1 MRRVAARPPAVAHR
15 GRTVG
20 QERVAAYPVVTAAP
34 RRTPPVPPRA
44 DRRRDSARNWP
55 RIWPRV
61 APRER
66 RRPISGRRSSTEIT
80 IVLATPTPPTSRA
93 TPPRP
98 SRSALRV
105 ALADRWAASASE
117 GRDTS
122 TSAGADGFAV
132 AASTARTC
140 STDAFA
146 DRTYRRVGWPSK
158 RRYVVAAGQP

>member
-80 IVLATPTPPTSRA
+80 IVLATPTPP
-93 TPPRP
+93 
-98 SRSALRV
+98 RSALRV